1 MKRRLVIGLR
11 VTTPDP
17 EPLESNVVRSDTL
30 LRYIMIALANA
41 GIEAC
46 SAESDVPIVVDL
58 WIRQDG
64 DENTEERRSSAFFEH
79 RKEEIGIP

>member
-11 VTTPDP
+11 VTTPDL
-17 EPLESNVVRSDTL
+17 EPSESSVIRSDTL
-30 LRYIMIALANA
+30 LRYIMLALANA

-46 SAESDVPIVVDL
+46 SAESDAPIVVDL

-64 DENTEERRSSAFFEH
+64 DENTEERKSSAFFEH
-79 RKEEIGIP
+79 RKDEIGIP